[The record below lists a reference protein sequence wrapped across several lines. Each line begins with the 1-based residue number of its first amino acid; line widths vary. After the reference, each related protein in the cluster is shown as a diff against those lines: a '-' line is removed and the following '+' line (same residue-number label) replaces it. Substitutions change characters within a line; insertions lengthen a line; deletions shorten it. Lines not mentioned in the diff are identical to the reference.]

1 MIACSKMLVL
11 SIPLLFS
18 TVLGSAAIAQ
28 EVPKKPGWEKEAEVL
43 RETGQVKEDEKAG
56 FGGKEQLSRF
66 ELMLVERLKLSDA
79 QRAKIHAILLDHTAK
94 AVSAAPAKKAFQEE
108 FGQEYKAL
116 KRQADEAKKAGD
128 KEKLRSIM
136 QRLTELRN
144 KQLSSEQAGEPDFAE
159 MLSAIEA
166 ELTRQQAAEL
176 YKIADEFG
184 MTKDSDVGA
193 KLLPKEFIG
202 VVTGPTMR
210 LNEDQRRRIIDIYRQ
225 TQDEARGIAGD
236 KEKLTALLTKM
247 RADIRAVLDPGQR
260 RLAAVLLSK
269 AESRFA
275 ARAAENK
282 DTEDKGDAAAES
294 AESPPLED
302 LREQKPPRKE
312 RRKSGKNSTDEAAP
326 DNAGEGAPDGG

>member
-1 MIACSKMLVL
+1 MIARSKMLVF
-11 SIPLLFS
+11 SVPLLLS
-18 TVLGSAAIAQ
+18 TGFGPAAIAQ
-28 EVPKKPGWEKEAEVL
+28 EVPKKPGWEKEAELL

-79 QRAKIHAILLDHTAK
+79 QRAKVHAILLDHTAK

-116 KRQADEAKKAGD
+116 KRQADEAKKDGD
-128 KEKLRSIM
+128 KAKLRSIM

-184 MTKDSDVGA
+184 MTKDTDVGA

-210 LNEDQRRRIIDIYRQ
+210 LKEDQRREIIDIYRQ
-225 TQDEARGIAGD
+225 TQDEARGVAGD

-260 RLAAVLLSK
+260 RLAAALLSK

-275 ARAAENK
+275 ARAAEND
-282 DTEDKGDAAAES
+282 DTEGKGDAAAES
-294 AESPPLED
+294 AESTPLED

-312 RRKSGKNSTDEAAP
+312 RRKSGKKSTDEASP
-326 DNAGEGAPDGG
+326 DDAGEGAPDGG

>member
-1 MIACSKMLVL
+1 MIARSRMLVF
-11 SIPLLFS
+11 SVPLLLS
-18 TVLGSAAIAQ
+18 TGFGPAAIAQ
-28 EVPKKPGWEKEAEVL
+28 EVPKKPGWEKEAEIL
-43 RETGQVKEDEKAG
+43 RNTGQVQEDEKAG

-79 QRAKIHAILLDHTAK
+79 QRAKVHAILLDHTAK

-128 KEKLRSIM
+128 KAKLRSIM

-144 KQLSSEQAGEPDFAE
+144 KQLSSEQAAEPDFAE

-184 MTKDSDVGA
+184 MTKDTDVGA

-225 TQDEARGIAGD
+225 TQDEARGVAGD

-275 ARAAENK
+275 ARTAENK

-326 DNAGEGAPDGG
+326 DNAGEGAPNGG

>member
-1 MIACSKMLVL
+1 MIACSKMLIL
-11 SIPLLFS
+11 SVSLLLS
-18 TVLGSAAIAQ
+18 TGLGSAACAQ
-28 EVPKKPGWEKEAEVL
+28 DVPKKPGWEKEAEAL
-43 RETGQVKEDEKAG
+43 RDTGQVKEDEKAG

-79 QRAKIHAILLDHTAK
+79 QRAKVHAILLDHTAK

-128 KEKLRSIM
+128 KAKLRSIM

-159 MLSAIEA
+159 MLSAVEA

-184 MTKDSDVGA
+184 MTKDTDVGA

-225 TQDEARGIAGD
+225 TQDEARGVAGD

-247 RADIRAVLDPGQR
+247 RADIRAQLDPAQR
-260 RLAAVLLSK
+260 RLAATLLSK
-269 AESRFA
+269 AESRSA
-275 ARAAENK
+275 ARAAES
-282 DTEDKGDAAAES
+282 DDAEDKGAAAAES
-294 AESPPLED
+294 AEPTPLED

-312 RRKSGKNSTDEAAP
+312 RRKSGKKSSDEATP
-326 DNAGEGAPDGG
+326 DDAGAGAPDGG